1 MIQEAYLLELLIAKL
16 LSECKNNFYAGDM
29 LMVWMLYDV
38 IKQHV
43 VLCVSDGLKV
53 MEWQLKQT
61 S

>member
-29 LMVWMLYDV
+29 RMVWMLYDV

-43 VLCVSDGLKV
+43 V
-53 MEWQLKQT
+53 
-61 S
+61 